1 MKRIEVDPGKVFLW
15 YRDGGDDDTIF
26 QDIYAL
32 LNSGA
37 AADGATG
44 EEYELATVEYIVREI
59 DHNVVR
65 EIDPNDVLVHWVDDD
80 GEEQVVMTVMDVIEV
95 GDPIDPDTDYEYTF
109 DKVTIPDQ

>member
-44 EEYELATVEYIVREI
+44 EEYELATAEYMG
-59 DHNVVR
+59 R
-65 EIDPNDVLVHWVDDD
+65 EIDPNDVMVHWVDDD
-80 GEEQVVMTVMDVIEV
+80 GEEQVVMTVLDVIEV